1 MQSLHVENHGKTKTV
16 IGVLGLL
23 KKRPACLTTNR
34 SFVIIMIKKLKY
46 LNVTKWRCGIVA
58 FDTFSN
64 ACCQPSLSILP
75 SSIVL

>member
-34 SFVIIMIKKLKY
+34 SFVIIMTKKTLM
-46 LNVTKWRCGIVA
+46 
-58 FDTFSN
+58 
-64 ACCQPSLSILP
+64 
-75 SSIVL
+75 